1 MSRPDYEEYAEFF
14 RQEYPKLVKFVLGR
28 GMSLSDA
35 EDVAQTVFMR
45 VFTRWATVQ
54 KPRAY
59 LYQAA
64 RHEAAALA
72 QRQRRHLD
80 TPLRR
85 AASHVERSAED
96 VYHQRDVGIVRDSLI
111 VLPSGQREVMA
122 RVCAGHRTN
131 EIAEVLGTSTSTVR
145 SNLRHGRET
154 LRPLLHGDRQ
164 NLHRRVG
171 ERLYEAYQCGDPL
184 PDAPRLMILQ
194 AWDEAK
200 AHKVNPQRGT
210 DVDPLGWDEV
220 KRRRRESPIAT
231 CPWAL
236 DALAELGKT
245 TRQMMVV
252 VNVDGVVL
260 CRGGDRGVLRL
271 ADQLG
276 FVEGAHWDIKHAGA
290 NGIAL
295 ALMTG
300 RTEMVCGWEHYVQAQ
315 HGLSCVAAPICDPQG
330 RAHCVLNL
338 TGTQPTIHRAI
349 LREIDTIAM
358 RVHRQL
364 RTSWTPHT

>member
-1 MSRPDYEEYAEFF
+1 MSRPDYAEYAEFF
-14 RQEYPKLVKFVLGR
+14 KQEHPRLVKFVLGR

-64 RHEAAALA
+64 RHEAAELA

-96 VYHQRDVGIVRDSLI
+96 VYHQRDAGIVRDSLI
-111 VLPSGQREVMA
+111 VLPSGQRKVMT

-154 LRPLLHGDRQ
+154 LRLLLHGDRQ
-164 NLHRRVG
+164 NLHRRAG

-184 PDAPRLMILQ
+184 PAAPRLMILQ

-252 VNVDGVVL
+252 VDVDGVVL

-300 RTEMVCGWEHYVQAQ
+300 RTETVCGWEHYVQAQ

-338 TGTQPTIHRAI
+338 TGTQSTIHHAI

-364 RTSWTPHT
+364 RTSWTPPT